1 MERAEGAGELQQYF
15 RGLALQLHYD
25 GDEDLRPVGMVETYL
40 ADSQI
45 SRVGRETF
53 ETYAEEQAEAE
64 RQEGL
69 ANARPAEL

>member
-1 MERAEGAGELQQYF
+1 
-15 RGLALQLHYD
+15 
-25 GDEDLRPVGMVETYL
+25 MVETYL